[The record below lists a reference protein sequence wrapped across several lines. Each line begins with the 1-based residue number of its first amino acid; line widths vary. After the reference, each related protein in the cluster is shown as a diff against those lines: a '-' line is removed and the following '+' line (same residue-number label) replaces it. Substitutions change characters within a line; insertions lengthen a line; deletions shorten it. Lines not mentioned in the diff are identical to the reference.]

1 MRLSTVESPLSHKDS
16 DTTDGK
22 INKNKRKR
30 KEEEEQVRRAA
41 FKGA

>member
-22 INKNKRKR
+22 INKKKRK
-30 KEEEEQVRRAA
+30 EEQVRRAA